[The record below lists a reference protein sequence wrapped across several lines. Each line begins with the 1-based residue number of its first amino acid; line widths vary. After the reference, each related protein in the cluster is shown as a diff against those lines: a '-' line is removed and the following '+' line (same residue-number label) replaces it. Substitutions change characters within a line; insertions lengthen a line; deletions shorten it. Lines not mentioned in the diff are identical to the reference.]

1 MGCWPSGINEVRGQ
15 HDCCYCCF
23 CQWESYES
31 YLIVCRGLP
40 SKHPIYTLTCPL
52 PRPTDPHMN
61 FFSLHWKFE
70 NTFST
75 ELKWMTCCHVR
86 LCSAVLNYPHITPR
100 HTTFISDCGKRQC
113 DFSYLSTS
121 GTSLLFLINLQS
133 DLWCEHLDIFHTCGN
148 FPPADIKTS
157 AVESHRRSVF
167 QHSTS
172 LRWFQWRTTKVHV
185 DPSKDLSSRKAPA
198 PRSEV
203 HTGVP
208 FHLTKPRW
216 SRKDMVW
223 F

>member
-1 MGCWPSGINEVRGQ
+1 M
-15 HDCCYCCF
+15 
-23 CQWESYES
+23 
-31 YLIVCRGLP
+31 
-40 SKHPIYTLTCPL
+40 
-52 PRPTDPHMN
+52 
-61 FFSLHWKFE
+61 
-70 NTFST
+70 
-75 ELKWMTCCHVR
+75 MTCCHVR

-100 HTTFISDCGKRQC
+100 HTTFISDCGRRQC

-121 GTSLLFLINLQS
+121 GTPLLFLINLQS

-216 SRKDMVW
+216 SRKEMVW
-223 F
+223 FQWCWSVFTPLRPVSVRMLFHTVSGAVKGCDCHTLCLCDFFFFLFLTDTYSSVLQSGSHPLGPTAHH